1 METIFHTSFKLAI
14 ASLLAV
20 VMLSGSGKQPEQA
33 STTVS
38 QDANSA
44 ANSSSPSVTPAQAR
58 AIGIEKGKPFN
69 PDEKL
74 KRTLTEAVAVG
85 NAAASFGEF
94 VASIGSALRPT
105 QPDFVV
111 CFQQKPGILLP
122 GL

>member
-74 KRTLTEAVAVG
+74 KKTLTEAVG
-85 NAAASFGEF
+85 NAAARTIAF
-94 VASIGSALRPT
+94 
-105 QPDFVV
+105 
-111 CFQQKPGILLP
+111 KPRMK
-122 GL
+122 